1 MADRLLIKAGEKAVE
16 AALNNSKAS
25 RMFLDNLPLTLN
37 FETPGPQERY
47 ANLPGKVKMPRT
59 GQHLTLKHG
68 DLACYVPWSVLV
80 VFLPDYYS
88 AGAHILLGSLDE
100 EVVQAVVQHDEISFY
115 KP

>member
-37 FETPGPQERY
+37 FKTLGRQERY
-47 ANLPGKVKMPRT
+47 ARMPSCAKMPST
-59 GQHLTLKHG
+59 EQNLTLNHG
-68 DLACYVPWSVLV
+68 VLAYYIPGRMLV
-80 VFLPDYYS
+80 FFLLSCHS

-100 EVVQAVVQHDEISFY
+100 EVVQAVVQHDEISFD